1 MKQRAAAT
9 RTTRAF
15 RSGPDAGL
23 PTGDGGGL
31 AALRRHA
38 KIPRRRRAGALARV
52 QGAGYCS
59 GMSPDSHGS
68 VTQLL
73 HRWHAGDREA
83 LDRLLPLVYAD
94 LRRIAARQLRSN
106 EGHATLQATALVND
120 VLLRLLDRPAASFE
134 STAHLLN
141 AAARMMRQ
149 QLVARSR
156 EAGSIKRGGGW
167 RRDDLAAAMDL
178 PIPDDTDLA
187 ELDRALDELEGF
199 DARMARVVELRYFV
213 GLSMAEV
220 AASLGVVERT
230 AQRDMASAQAWL
242 RERLDG

>member
-1 MKQRAAAT
+1 
-9 RTTRAF
+9 
-15 RSGPDAGL
+15 
-23 PTGDGGGL
+23 
-31 AALRRHA
+31 
-38 KIPRRRRAGALARV
+38 
-52 QGAGYCS
+52 
-59 GMSPDSHGS
+59 
-68 VTQLL
+68 
-73 HRWHAGDREA
+73 
-83 LDRLLPLVYAD
+83 
-94 LRRIAARQLRSN
+94 
-106 EGHATLQATALVND
+106 
-120 VLLRLLDRPAASFE
+120 
-134 STAHLLN
+134 
-141 AAARMMRQ
+141 MMRQ

-187 ELDRALDELEGF
+187 ELDRALDELEAF

>member
-1 MKQRAAAT
+1 MAEH
-9 RTTRAF
+9 
-15 RSGPDAGL
+15 S
-23 PTGDGGGL
+23 DGS
-31 AALRRHA
+31 
-38 KIPRRRRAGALARV
+38 I
-52 QGAGYCS
+52 
-59 GMSPDSHGS
+59 
-68 VTQLL
+68 TQLL

-94 LRRIAARQLRSN
+94 LRRIAARQLRSSDD
-106 EGHATLQATALVND
+106 HATLQATALVND
-120 VLLRLLDRPAASFE
+120 VLVRLIDRPAASFE

-149 QLVARSR
+149 HLVGRAR
-156 EAGSIKRGGGW
+156 EAASIKRGGGW
-167 RRDDLAAAMDL
+167 RRDDLAAAVDL
-178 PIPDDTDLA
+178 PIPDGTDLA

-220 AASLGVVERT
+220 AANLGVVERT

-242 RERLDG
+242 RGRLGD